1 MVRRHRQ
8 DDAPPARI
16 VAPLETHRS
25 PQETRTSMPRVGRP
39 TYYKKVR
46 PLRVAITEAGW
57 LKILALMRKLKCS
70 QADAVCAAMETVKI
84 EEVRLPDP

>member
-1 MVRRHRQ
+1 MLTIQRPTVSDVREHLRGLGRE
-8 DDAPPARI
+8 AM
-16 VAPLETHRS
+16 
-25 PQETRTSMPRVGRP
+25 RTGRP

-46 PLRVAITEAGW
+46 PLRVAITESGW

-84 EEVRLPDP
+84 EDVRLPDP